1 MKIALFGSKGRLGS
15 VLAKCLSGKGHQVV
29 EISRANFSIDKFLIE
44 KQIIETDFDLVI
56 NTIALTNVNECETY
70 PEIAMKVNADF
81 PLALARFCNLN
92 RIKLIQISTDYVF
105 SGNSSG
111 KYSELSIP
119 EPICH
124 YGKSKLQGELNV
136 LSVGDTSNLII
147 RTAWLFELFKR
158 NFLTWIVKEFESDKK
173 EIYVVSDQYGSPTST
188 VFLAQK
194 IMEVINSEAN
204 GILHITNFGE
214 VSWFE
219 MAHKVASIK
228 GLSKSR
234 LIPISINSLKQQA
247 PRPMNTSLISIKN
260 LMYNLDLSLTWE
272 DSLKQILEEP
282 RVLI

>member
-15 VLAKCLSGKGHQVV
+15 VLAKCLSGKGYQVV

-44 KQIIETDFDLVI
+44 KQIIETNFDLVI

-81 PLALARFCNLN
+81 PLALARFCNLH

-111 KYSELSIP
+111 KYSEESIP

-136 LSVGDTSNLII
+136 LSVGDNSNLII
-147 RTAWLFELFKR
+147 RTAWLFDLFKR

-188 VFLAQK
+188 IFLAQK

-204 GILHITNFGE
+204 GILHITNFGQ

-228 GLSKSR
+228 GLSKDR
-234 LIPISINSLKQQA
+234 LIPISIDSFKQQA
-247 PRPMNTSLISIKN
+247 PRPMNTSLISVKN
-260 LMYNLDLSLTWE
+260 QMYNLDLSLTWE
-272 DSLKQILEEP
+272 DSLKQILE
-282 RVLI
+282 